1 MDDFYKS
8 LLKVGGK
15 DVKLARGYQR
25 RGLISKVF
33 ILVDVYHSKMFCS
46 DVATL
51 LEGFRDCLP
60 KVSTEGD
67 KRARLPWFVPYVD
80 GRVSQTCWEDIPMKR

>member
-15 DVKLARGYQR
+15 DVKLPRGYQR
-25 RGLISKVF
+25 RGLISKIF
-33 ILVDVYHSKMFCS
+33 ILVDVYQSEMFCS

-67 KRARLPWFVPYVD
+67 KRARPPWCVPYMD